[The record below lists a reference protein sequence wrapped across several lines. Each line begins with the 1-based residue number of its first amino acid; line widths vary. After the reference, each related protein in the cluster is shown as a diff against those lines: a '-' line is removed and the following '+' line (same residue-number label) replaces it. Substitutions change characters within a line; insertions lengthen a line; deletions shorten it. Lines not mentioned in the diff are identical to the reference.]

1 MQALAD
7 VRHNNRVLPDVP
19 NRHLQGQPRSRIS
32 RAFLPSV
39 GEGVN
44 EGNVHHDGDAAAIIT
59 AGNPVISM
67 DGDSVAGDPSI
78 SMEMAPDTIGDSGSK
93 TGSQ

>member
-1 MQALAD
+1 M
-7 VRHNNRVLPDVP
+7 
-19 NRHLQGQPRSRIS
+19 
-32 RAFLPSV
+32 

-78 SMEMAPDTIGDSGSK
+78 SMEMAPDTLGDSGRKQKRVTPLSHFDARDAFV
-93 TGSQ
+93 GPILA